1 MQHLSNAEVQKVL
14 HKLVAFKYVI
24 LTEHVPEGNFV
35 PNEDIISG
43 QGTRLKKNNGLDV
56 LASPFHF
63 KVKRE
68 KFWIS
73 YKVLDIPKNRLSAK
87 LVGLYC
93 LETTDN
99 EILKQKELNRLTSK
113 VQRDEGSGR
122 PTKKQRREIDDYLFD
137 KEFND

>member
-1 MQHLSNAEVQKVL
+1 MRIDQYLWCVRIFKSRNIASNACKNGKIKINNQTVKPSRE
-14 HKLVAFKYVI
+14 I
-24 LTEHVPEGNFV
+24 LP
-35 PNEDIISG
+35 
-43 QGTRLKKNNGLDV
+43 LDN
-56 LASPFHF
+56 F

-73 YKVLDIPKNRLSAK
+73 YKVLDIPKNRLGAK

-93 LETTDN
+93 QETTDN
-99 EILKQKELNRLTSK
+99 EVLNQKELDRLTSK

>member
-1 MQHLSNAEVQKVL
+1 MRIDQYLWCVRIFKSRNIASNACKNGKIKINNQNVKPSRE
-14 HKLVAFKYVI
+14 I
-24 LTEHVPEGNFV
+24 LP
-35 PNEDIISG
+35 
-43 QGTRLKKNNGLDV
+43 LDN
-56 LASPFHF
+56 F

-73 YKVLDIPKNRLSAK
+73 YKVLDIPKNRLGAK

-99 EILKQKELNRLTSK
+99 EVLNQKELDRLTSR

-137 KEFND
+137 EEFND

>member
-1 MQHLSNAEVQKVL
+1 MRIDQYLWCVRIFKSRNIASNACKNGKIKINNQTVKPSRE
-14 HKLVAFKYVI
+14 I
-24 LTEHVPEGNFV
+24 LP
-35 PNEDIISG
+35 
-43 QGTRLKKNNGLDV
+43 LDN
-56 LASPFHF
+56 F

-73 YKVLDIPKNRLSAK
+73 YKVLDIPKNRLGAK

-93 LETTDN
+93 QETTDN
-99 EILKQKELNRLTSK
+99 EVLNQKELDRLTSK

-137 KEFND
+137 EEFND